1 MHLKKNYFFSAKKV
15 SKNDPEYIPLIK
27 ITYLQRNLQ
36 D

>member
-1 MHLKKNYFFSAKKV
+1 MHLKKKIFFSAKKV